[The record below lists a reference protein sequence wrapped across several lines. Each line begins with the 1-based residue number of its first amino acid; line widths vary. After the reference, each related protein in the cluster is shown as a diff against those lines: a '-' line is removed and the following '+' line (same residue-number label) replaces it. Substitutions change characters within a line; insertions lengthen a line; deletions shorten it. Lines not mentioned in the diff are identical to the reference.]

1 MSHLP
6 VPGHQPVDDLSDPS
20 TPLEAEGVRRPFSWT
35 TLFRSRWLILACVI
49 GFAACA
55 LGLTLHSV
63 PVYEGSS
70 TVRIEEKE
78 SNLPEA
84 FRTLSVPVSW
94 LPTEMEE
101 LRSRALAADVVT
113 DLGLQ
118 LRVIEPQ
125 VRQRSTVL
133 LDVHVSDTAAVG
145 QYRLAARPGGGLALL
160 SDSSQQLLAV
170 FDSPR
175 RVDFGGFGFRLT
187 GPAPPPKGLRFVVEA
202 PAVVAVRVAGAVEVS
217 QPSRDVNIVRVSY
230 RSQDRELAWRVP
242 QALVTHYM
250 AQRQELQTLQLRSTI
265 EYLQSQITTIASQL
279 AQSEQKL
286 EAYRQ
291 SNEVIDPQTQA
302 SSEITRLV
310 TMQTQRSML
319 ENERSSIAELL
330 AQVDSASAKRAP
342 GQPSP
347 YRRLLALP
355 NLMRSDAAGGVLKSL
370 SDAEDELKTLL
381 VRRTPQDP
389 DVLAA
394 DQRIRELE
402 RELRTMATTYED
414 GLGSQISS
422 LDTTLGAFRSQL
434 QAIPQKE
441 LQYAR
446 LERQPK
452 ILEGVYTM
460 LQTRLKEA
468 EVTVAAKDPS
478 VRIVDAAIPP
488 QRPVWPKPLVNVA
501 AGIMFGLLLGVGIAF
516 TREYLDRAVR
526 TRVDVRG
533 STGLPVIGLI
543 PRILKGGSEVA
554 LIAEPDTQRSRL
566 TAPPPPPRPASLAPA
581 RPGIGR
587 SWYTFLGSP
596 VPLTPAEIGEAGE
609 AEETAPVAKLALTIS
624 PGAEVIA
631 EAFGMLQTNIAFAL
645 PSGAVKT
652 LVFTSPLP
660 GDGKTTTVVNL
671 ALSLAQR
678 GVRVLL
684 VDADVRRGV
693 VHSIF
698 RSAREPGLS
707 EILRGVAR
715 FEQVRRRISV
725 DGRSVLD
732 YVSTGKFAPG
742 SYGLVVSAAMRD
754 LLAHARDEYD
764 LVIVDTP
771 PVNIIT
777 DAAVL
782 AANADGVIVVARV
795 GVTQAPA
802 LSYAVEQLRH
812 VRAAVLG
819 VVLNDID
826 LERDVSYDNSYKYF
840 QAYAYHAER

>member
-1 MSHLP
+1 MNHLP
-6 VPGHQPVDDLSDPS
+6 VAGHPPVDDLSDPA
-20 TPLEAEGVRRPFSWT
+20 TPFETDGVRRPFSWT

-49 GFAACA
+49 GCAAIA
-55 LGLTLHSV
+55 VGLTLHSV
-63 PVYEGSS
+63 PVYEGTS
-70 TVRIEEKE
+70 TLRIEEKE

-118 LRVIEPQ
+118 LRVVEPQ
-125 VRQRSTVL
+125 VLQRSSVL
-133 LDVHVSDTAAVG
+133 SEVQISDTAAVG
-145 QYRLAARPGGGLALL
+145 QYFLSARPGGGLALL
-160 SDSSQQLLAV
+160 NDSTKQLLAV

-175 RVDFGGFGFRLT
+175 RVDFRGFGFLLT
-187 GPAPPPKGLRFVVEA
+187 GPAPPAKGLHFVVEA
-202 PAVVAVRVAGAVEVS
+202 RATVAVRVAGAVEVS

-230 RSQDRELAWRVP
+230 RSQDPDLAWRVP

-279 AQSEQKL
+279 SESEQKL
-286 EAYRQ
+286 EGYRQ
-291 SNEVIDPQTQA
+291 RNEVIDPQTQA

-310 TMQTQRSML
+310 TLQTQRSML
-319 ENERSSIAELL
+319 ANERSSIADLL
-330 AQVDSASAKRAP
+330 AQVDSASAARAP

-355 NLMRSDAAGGVLKSL
+355 NLMRSDAAAGVLKSL
-370 SDAEDELKTLL
+370 SDAEDELKALL
-381 VRRTPQDP
+381 VRRTPQDS

-402 RELRTMATTYED
+402 RELRNMATTYEG

-422 LDTTLGAFRSQL
+422 LDSTLATFRSQL
-434 QAIPQKE
+434 QAIPEKE

-501 AGIMFGLLLGVGIAF
+501 TGIMFGLLLGVGIAF
-516 TREYLDRAVR
+516 SREYLDRAVR

-543 PRILKGGSEVA
+543 PRILRSGSEVA
-554 LIAEPDTQRSRL
+554 LIAEPDTQHPRL
-566 TAPPPPPRPASLAPA
+566 SPPTTRAPA
-581 RPGIGR
+581 APSHPARSGPGRG
-587 SWYTFLGSP
+587 WYTFLGSP
-596 VPLTPAEIGEAGE
+596 VPSASPETEDSQDAEV
-609 AEETAPVAKLALTIS
+609 TSPVAKVTLTIS
-624 PGAEVIA
+624 PDAEVIA
-631 EAFGMLQTNIAFAL
+631 EAFGMLQTNIAFSL
-645 PSGAVKT
+645 PAGAVKT

-698 RSAREPGLS
+698 RGDREPGLS
-707 EILRGVAR
+707 EILRGLAR

-732 YVSTGKFAPG
+732 YVSTGKFVPG

-754 LLAHARDEYD
+754 LLARAREEYD

-826 LERDVSYDNSYKYF
+826 LARDASYDNSYKYF
-840 QAYAYHAER
+840 QSYAYNAER